1 MEISFLL
8 VLSGVWKRI
17 YNTKSLLGQAN
28 ESITGF
34 LSSAYKYGHS
44 DTSNNLD
51 YGIIKTPFYQNE
63 CRESIDDRL
72 ARQKAK
78 TKKLNKQKSKTKQK
92 NRTLLRRRSM

>member
-1 MEISFLL
+1 MEICFLL

-34 LSSAYKYGHS
+34 LSSAYMYGHS
-44 DTSNNLD
+44 DMSNYLD
-51 YGIIKTPFYQNE
+51 YGIMLKILFYQNE
-63 CRESIDDRL
+63 CGESIDDRL

-78 TKKLNKQKSKTKQK
+78 TKN
-92 NRTLLRRRSM
+92 